1 MDRLLL
7 RSPRYS
13 EGSIRSKRGLVRYFG
28 KTLVRWYFE
37 VVLVLKMVV
46 RSGIG
51 VYTPRLSLLK
61 RGGNMRIRL
70 SNILICLDIQIG
82 LVVDIIWSPQLLFSG
97 RLYSWLFL
105 YDN

>member
-1 MDRLLL
+1 VVRFDIYIVLLILVMDRLLL

-51 VYTPRLSLLK
+51 VYTPRLSLL
-61 RGGNMRIRL
+61 RWQHE
-70 SNILICLDIQIG
+70 DP
-82 LVVDIIWSPQLLFSG
+82 VV
-97 RLYSWLFL
+97 
-105 YDN
+105 